1 MPAVAQP
8 TRSVELH
15 STLRASLIAGA
26 RSATPRSKERRC
38 TATAT
43 SLSSLCSSP
52 ALPFSLLPLFS
63 FFSLTLL
70 FLLSHL
76 FSFFFHPLLSFF
88 RSSSRG
94 GQRAVWW
101 PGPSAAMD
109 GGSEPTWMYLRRVL
123 DAVPRGARRVIGRL
137 RPCAVNANHPIKQ
150 TSGPPAVTGYP
161 QRPASRSRP
170 PPAARRPQ
178 PATPS
183 GPPAATGYS
192 PQRPA
197 GRNRLLPPEWS
208 ILPMNPLVIPG
219 SLENAPR
226 ARRPHLRS
234 PKRSLCAKP
243 TSACSATT
251 WRASKSI

>member
-76 FSFFFHPLLSFF
+76 FSFFSHPLLSFF
-88 RSSSRG
+88 RSSSLCARRPRWAAG
-94 GQRAVWW
+94 VWW

-150 TSGPPAVTGYP
+150 TSGPPA
-161 QRPASRSRP
+161 
-170 PPAARRPQ
+170 AA
-178 PATPS
+178 
-183 GPPAATGYS
+183 GH

-197 GRNRLLPPEWS
+197 GRNQLLPPEWS